1 VTKCHEEEQLHN
13 DVVHIL
19 IHVKLLGSRQ
29 SLLKLP
35 RGGEQERE
43 GESRNKYIK
52 EGSFNKLMNCTVLWF
67 WAFGIHFRMASS
79 WPKNSSKKVYNC
91 FGLGL

>member
-1 VTKCHEEEQLHN
+1 VTTCHEEDQLHN
-13 DVVHIL
+13 DVVVHIL

-43 GESRNKYIK
+43 EETRNKYIK
-52 EGSFNKLMNCTVLWF
+52 EGSF
-67 WAFGIHFRMASS
+67 
-79 WPKNSSKKVYNC
+79 
-91 FGLGL
+91 

>member
-1 VTKCHEEEQLHN
+1 VTICHEEGQLHN
-13 DVVHIL
+13 DVVHTL

-35 RGGEQERE
+35 RGGEQEWE
-43 GESRNKYIK
+43 EETRNKCIK
-52 EGSFNKLMNCTVLWF
+52 EGSFNKLMNFTVLWF
-67 WAFGIHFRMASS
+67 WVLSIHFRMASS
-79 WPKNSSKKVYNC
+79 WPKNSRQKVYNC